1 MNKIKEEL
9 ETSDAIL
16 WCHGARI
23 CQNFSNPFKK
33 SSKLSVLNYEISPY
47 RYSKRL
53 ETKTH
58 LKINTDF
65 TVFQC
70 FFNSYVFH
78 VFNKSEFVSLKNIF
92 ETNFWFRSSKCVYNV
107 FLMNVMY
114 LVYYQKNI
122 FVKFQKHTWFLC
134 QPFTFFIQQP
144 DTVARQLTWSSNI
157 NKILSQ

>member
-1 MNKIKEEL
+1 MKEYQLQMRYCGVMEPDFVK
-9 ETSDAIL
+9 T
-16 WCHGARI
+16 
-23 CQNFSNPFKK
+23 FSNPSKK
-33 SSKLSVLNYEISPY
+33 SSKLSVLNYKISPY

>member
-1 MNKIKEEL
+1 MWLCGVYEPDFVK
-9 ETSDAIL
+9 T
-16 WCHGARI
+16 
-23 CQNFSNPFKK
+23 FSNPSKK
-33 SSKLSVLNYEISPY
+33 PSKHSELNYEISPY

-53 ETKTH
+53 ETKTP

-70 FFNSYVFH
+70 FFNSHVFH

-92 ETNFWFRSSKCVYNV
+92 ETNFGFRSSKCVYNA

-122 FVKFQKHTWFLC
+122 FVKFQIHLVSVLTFHFLFNN
-134 QPFTFFIQQP
+134 Q
-144 DTVARQLTWSSNI
+144 
-157 NKILSQ
+157 ILSHVS